1 MLRGCGWH
9 GRRSW
14 LRVAW
19 CGRIRCR
26 WGLLVL
32 AVPCD
37 AVDDAVAA
45 CGVGDKRVGGKRPV
59 HVSAYLTMALCL
71 FVDEDYAEVATKVTG
86 R

>member
-1 MLRGCGWH
+1 M
-9 GRRSW
+9 
-14 LRVAW
+14 
-19 CGRIRCR
+19 
-26 WGLLVL
+26 